1 MKEIVTVQVGTYA
14 NFVGSHFWNFQDETL
29 GLAEQGY
36 EDPMIPTTGQNLD
49 VLFRVGET
57 RQGRSTYTPRLLS
70 LDFRGSSGA
79 VSASGSLYDR
89 PASADLSSITTW
101 NGPAATFRSER
112 QEKNKFLQ
120 SLDDE
125 EEEWFNPSGSS
136 KQSGRGDD
144 QDDEKERALVQSLE
158 EGVQYWTDYSKTHL
172 HPSSTYQ
179 IPGVWQG
186 VTPFDNYGC
195 GKEVISGEDEAEELR
210 DKVRFL
216 VEECDHMQGF
226 QFLVDDLGGFS
237 CVAADVLDDIVEE
250 YGKTPISLYTVRP
263 PDDGPS
269 FNGTLTRRLHDA
281 VSLAR
286 LAPLATV
293 TIPLGLTSIA
303 QSAFA
308 ENLLIQDGKLFH
320 SSAVYAAAI
329 NNITLPYRME
339 VSGPLGTSQ
348 GSGLGG
354 TDIGTSLRLISCS
367 SARRVALLEAAFPAP
382 GVPDAQS
389 ERGYNLQ
396 KLSSLTPNTGTDF
409 DTNQVAEMLVV
420 QGARLTGSGGPA
432 TTSQVHDS
440 LVRSSERLAR
450 AGTNPRRGM
459 VLSHLAISPCPLAIP
474 LPFPCIF
481 SPFVGKH
488 GDILSKPVVSTNR
501 GRGGIDVVCTP
512 VTTRVSTSGAIVP
525 YIVKRW
531 EDMQRLG
538 LGRATAGP
546 RLLEDWGFAREEVQ
560 ELGENLS
567 GMRDAYKSGNG
578 TDSSDGE

>member
-1 MKEIVTVQVGTYA
+1 M
-14 NFVGSHFWNFQDETL
+14 
-29 GLAEQGY
+29 
-36 EDPMIPTTGQNLD
+36 
-49 VLFRVGET
+49 
-57 RQGRSTYTPRLLS
+57 
-70 LDFRGSSGA
+70 
-79 VSASGSLYDR
+79 
-89 PASADLSSITTW
+89 AD
-101 NGPAATFRSER
+101 NH
-112 QEKNKFLQ
+112 
-120 SLDDE
+120 
-125 EEEWFNPSGSS
+125 
-136 KQSGRGDD
+136 
-144 QDDEKERALVQSLE
+144 EKEKALVQSLE

-172 HPSSTYQ
+172 HPSSAYQ

-195 GKEVISGEDEAEELR
+195 GKEVIVGEDEAEELR

-216 VEECDHMQGF
+216 VEECEHMKGF

-250 YGKTPISLYTVRP
+250 YVKTPISLYTVQP
-263 PDDGPS
+263 PDDVPS

-286 LAPLATV
+286 LAPLATATV
-293 TIPLGLTSIA
+293 PLGLTSIA

-308 ENLLIQDGKLFH
+308 ENLLIQDGKL
-320 SSAVYAAAI
+320 
-329 NNITLPYRME
+329 
-339 VSGPLGTSQ
+339 
-348 GSGLGG
+348 
-354 TDIGTSLRLISCS
+354 
-367 SARRVALLEAAFPAP
+367 RVALLEAAFPAP

-409 DTNQVAEMLVV
+409 DTNEVAEMLVV
-420 QGARLTGSGGPA
+420 QGARLTGSGGPP

-459 VLSHLAISPCPLAIP
+459 
-474 LPFPCIF
+474 
-481 SPFVGKH
+481 GK
-488 GDILSKPVVSTNR
+488 R
-501 GRGGIDVVCTP
+501 GIDVVSTP

-525 YIVKRW
+525 YIVNRW

-538 LGRATAGP
+538 LARATAGP
-546 RLLEDWGFAREEVQ
+546 RFLEDWGFAREEVQ

>member
-1 MKEIVTVQVGTYA
+1 
-14 NFVGSHFWNFQDETL
+14 
-29 GLAEQGY
+29 
-36 EDPMIPTTGQNLD
+36 MIPTTGQNLD
-49 VLFRVGET
+49 VLFGVGET
-57 RQGRSTYTPRLLS
+57 RQESDFLGECRHADANFCGYCGS
-70 LDFRGSSGA
+70 LIVTGSSGA
-79 VSASGSLYDR
+79 
-89 PASADLSSITTW
+89 
-101 NGPAATFRSER
+101 
-112 QEKNKFLQ
+112 EKNKFLQ

-136 KQSGRGDD
+136 EQSGRGD
-144 QDDEKERALVQSLE
+144 QDDVDMADNREKERALVRSLE

-216 VEECDHMQGF
+216 VEDCDHMQGF

-269 FNGTLTRRLHDA
+269 LNGTLTRRLHDA

-286 LAPLATV
+286 LALLATV
-293 TIPLGLTSIA
+293 TVPLGLTS
-303 QSAFA
+303 AFD

-320 SSAVYAAAI
+320 SSAVYVAAI

-348 GSGLGG
+348 GAGLGG
-354 TDIGTSLRLISCS
+354 TDIGISLRLISCS

-481 SPFVGKH
+481 SAFVGKH

-501 GRGGIDVVCTP
+501 GRGRIDVVFTP
-512 VTTRVSTSGAIVP
+512 VTTGLSTSGAIVP
-525 YIVKRW
+525 YIVRRW
-531 EDMQRLG
+531 EDMQHLG

-546 RLLEDWGFAREEVQ
+546 RLLEDWGFAREEVP